1 MTAIIFW
8 FFFKFRTIPIFPHL
22 IMTNRSVCLLLWLS
36 VSLVFPSIAQSI
48 HEIPGNKPV
57 EIDGIEYGYSV
68 RNECTKDFIN
78 LGTFKRYE
86 LMVYVTNKSG
96 HLKMF
101 NPRQTSFGTRDRDLL
116 AHFDCLNATGVK
128 LTSKTIAVR
137 ARPASTPCDASAKP
151 TPGNVLVAKA
161 TDSPAVGHLL
171 EEGETITNNIIVIV
185 PDGESPQMRVRVR
198 KPDKLPAR

>member
-1 MTAIIFW
+1 MIN
-8 FFFKFRTIPIFPHL
+8 RT
-22 IMTNRSVCLLLWLS
+22 VCLLLLLS
-36 VSLVFPSIAQSI
+36 VSLVCPSIAQSAY
-48 HEIPGNKPV
+48 EIPGSKPLV
-57 EIDGIEYGYSV
+57 VDGIEYGYSV

-96 HLKMF
+96 NSKVF

-137 ARPASTPCDASAKP
+137 ARPASTPYEASAKDN
-151 TPGNVLVAKA
+151 PGESVAAKT
-161 TDSPAVGHLL
+161 TDLLQAGHML
-171 EEGETITNNIIVIV
+171 ENGETITNNIIVIV

-198 KPDKLPAR
+198 KPDKSPTR